1 MARAI
6 LIAVYTGCN
15 YDLYSNYINARLT
28 EIPVFHHLQV
38 QQKRPPLGAPL
49 RAFGILP
56 GRGGIMCARAWAV
69 EHTFEHCC
77 AMARKASTISNS
89 ANIMPSL

>member
-1 MARAI
+1 MQCILVAI
-6 LIAVYTGCN
+6 ITYTC
-15 YDLYSNYINARLT
+15 SNYINARLT

-56 GRGGIMCARAWAV
+56 GTRGGIMCARAWAV
-69 EHTFEHCC
+69 EHTFERCC